1 MSPAIN
7 RSSVDFPQP
16 LGPTIDTN
24 SPGLASKL
32 TWSMAS
38 TPPSNRFTAS
48 ATSIVPRAD
57 AASSPRAV
65 PTAFSP

>member
-1 MSPAIN
+1 MLPSLSGMRPAIS

-32 TWSMAS
+32 T
-38 TPPSNRFTAS
+38 
-48 ATSIVPRAD
+48 
-57 AASSPRAV
+57 
-65 PTAFSP
+65 